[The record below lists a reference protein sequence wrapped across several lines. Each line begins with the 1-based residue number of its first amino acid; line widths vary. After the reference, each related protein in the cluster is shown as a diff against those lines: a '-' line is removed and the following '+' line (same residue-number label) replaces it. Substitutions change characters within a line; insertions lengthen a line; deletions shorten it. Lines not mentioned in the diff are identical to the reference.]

1 MEVYFKVNESWPQE
15 IINLQCISFS
25 LAQVIACVTSLSP
38 IKSKSNMHHFD
49 MYIVTLTGSK
59 GAVCFDQ
66 GKYALLKQL
75 NDSSTH
81 GVLIK

>member
-1 MEVYFKVNESWPQE
+1 
-15 IINLQCISFS
+15 
-25 LAQVIACVTSLSP
+25 
-38 IKSKSNMHHFD
+38 MHHFD

-66 GKYALLKQL
+66 GKYALLNQL